1 MVHKVEV
8 EKPSEEITMGNVA
21 EFYKEV
27 FTELK
32 PKPKTPEEIAAQEK
46 KDKESWD
53 LDGGHVV

>member
-1 MVHKVEV
+1 MVHKVEKEGETDEV
-8 EKPSEEITMGNVA
+8 TMGNVA

-32 PKPKTPEEIAAQEK
+32 PKPKTPEEIAEQEK
-46 KDKESWD
+46 KDKEAWD

>member
-1 MVHKVEV
+1 MVHKVEKQ
-8 EKPSEEITMGNVA
+8 EESEEITMGNVA

-32 PKPKTPEEIAAQEK
+32 PKPKTPEEIAAEEK
-46 KDKESWD
+46 KHEHDMD